1 MHIKIPSFKYHNF
14 FWWKWPAFIK
24 KNGRWQHPCQHLAY
38 FFGWRWPTSIKKN
51 TTWQH
56 PCQHLTYFLMKVGNI
71 HQKIRHPK
79 CMLEQN
85 NVARFL
91 WWKPATFITTEKFP
105 STLPAVVFF
114 AKHRAVIFCYPLGVH
129 AAPNFFCLFIKQSYQ
144 RDCSSSFDENQWLS
158 SHQPSI
164 QKLLATKQ
172 RL

>member
-1 MHIKIPSFKYHNF
+1 MKVACIHQ
-14 FWWKWPAFIK
+14 

-38 FFGWRWPTSIKKN
+38 FFDEGGQHPSKKTRHDNIPASTSHIFWWRWATFIK
-51 TTWQH
+51 
-56 PCQHLTYFLMKVGNI
+56 
-71 HQKIRHPK
+71 KIRHPK

-91 WWKPATFITTEKFP
+91 WWKSPAFITTEKFP

-129 AAPNFFCLFIKQSYQ
+129 AAPKFFCLFIKQSYQ
-144 RDCSSSFDENQWLS
+144 GDCSSSFDENQWLS